1 LKQIHVNHINIA
13 LSKGRIFTETL
24 PFLACAGIHPAED
37 PETSRRLIIGTN
49 REDVSIIIVRASD
62 VPTYVRYGAAELGI
76 AGKDVLHEQGAEGLY
91 QPLDLQIAKCSM
103 MVAVPAGFDYAAAVR
118 QGARLKVATKYLR
131 TAREHFA
138 AKGVHVDLIKLYG
151 SMELAPLVGL
161 ADVIVDLVSTGN
173 TLRANNLVAVEE
185 IMPISARLI
194 VNQAALKLKDVT
206 LQPLLEAFARA
217 VEPAAYSD
225 AAA

>member
-1 LKQIHVNHINIA
+1 MTRITIA

-24 PFLACAGIHPAED
+24 PLLEAAGIRPLED
-37 PETSRRLIIGTN
+37 PESSRKLIIGTN
-49 REDVSIIIVRASD
+49 QPNVDIIIVRASD
-62 VPTYVRYGAAELGI
+62 VPTYVRYGAADLGV
-76 AGKDVLHEQGAEGLY
+76 AGKDVLHEQGAEGVY
-91 QPLDLQIAKCSM
+91 QPLDLGIARCRM
-103 MVAVPAGFDYAAAVR
+103 MVAVPADFDYARAVR
-118 QGARLKVATKYLR
+118 QGARLRVATKYLK

-161 ADVIVDLVSTGN
+161 ADAIVDLVSTGS

-185 IMPISARLI
+185 IMQISARLI
-194 VNQAALKLKDVT
+194 VNQVSLKLKGEAI
-206 LQPLLEAFARA
+206 QPLMNAFA
-217 VEPAAYSD
+217 AALGHRESH